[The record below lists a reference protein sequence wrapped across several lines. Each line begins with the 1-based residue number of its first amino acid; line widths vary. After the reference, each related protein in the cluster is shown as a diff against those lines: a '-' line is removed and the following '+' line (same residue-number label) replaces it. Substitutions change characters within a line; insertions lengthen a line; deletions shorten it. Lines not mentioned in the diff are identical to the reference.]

1 MRILF
6 VTQAEKTHM
15 LSMVPLA
22 WALRSAGHD
31 VRVASQPE
39 LRDAVAETGLPF
51 CDVGPGYVLDQYLR
65 AFKVL
70 NDQYADDAGGGLG
83 GAADLDRMDSEE
95 LLDVYRGTVNY
106 WLRMVN
112 EPMLDGLVEFCRR
125 WRPDLVVWE
134 PKTYAG
140 GIAAKASGAAH
151 VRFLWGMDVLSTMR
165 VEIARRSADLDTAW
179 REDAL
184 ARWLG
189 GCARRFGVEFAE
201 ELVHGQVTI
210 DPYPEGLPL
219 RPGPEAL
226 HQPIRYLPFN
236 GSARVPAWLRARP
249 ERPRVCVTL
258 GTTSAER
265 FDRRHRLGDLLSAMA
280 ELDIEVVATLSAH
293 QRQDMGE
300 IPENIRV
307 LDHVPMHPLLEGCAA
322 VVHHG
327 GAGTCLTA
335 MSLGVPQLILSD
347 LVLAKYQFDERVL
360 AKRLADQG
368 AGIDLTGDDVTP
380 AGTRDALRSLLTD
393 PLFSHRAD
401 LLRRRMVE
409 APTPAALVP
418 RLERLATEHA
428 GVEGPIPA

>member
-39 LRDAVAETGLPF
+39 LREAVAETGLPF
-51 CDVGPGYVLDQYLR
+51 CDVGPGYVLEQYLR

-70 NDQYADDAGGGLG
+70 NDQYVDDTVGGLG
-83 GAADLDRMDSEE
+83 GAVDLDRMDSEE

-112 EPMLDGLVEFCRR
+112 EPMLEGLVEFCRQ
-125 WRPDLVVWE
+125 WRPHLVVWE

-140 GIAAKASGAAH
+140 GIAAEASGAAH
-151 VRFLWGMDVLSTMR
+151 ARFLWGMDVLSTMR
-165 VEIARRSADLDTAW
+165 VEVARRSADPAASW

-189 GCARRFGVEFAE
+189 GCARRFGVEFGE
-201 ELVHGQVTI
+201 DLVHGQVTI
-210 DPYPEGLPL
+210 DPYPEGVQL
-219 RPGPEAL
+219 RPGSEPS
-226 HQPIRYLPFN
+226 HQAIRYLPFN
-236 GSARVPAWLRARP
+236 GSARIPSWLRSRP

-265 FDRRHRLGDLLSAMA
+265 FDRSHRLGDFLSAMA
-280 ELDIEVVATLSAH
+280 ELDVEVVATLSAH
-293 QRQDMGE
+293 QRQDVGRM
-300 IPENIRV
+300 PENVRI
-307 LDHVPMHPLLEGCAA
+307 LDYVPMHPLLEGCAA

-347 LVLAKYQFDERVL
+347 LVLAKYQFDERIL
-360 AKRLADQG
+360 SKRLADQG
-368 AGIDLTGDDVTP
+368 AGIDLTGDGVTP
-380 AGTRDALRSLLTD
+380 AGAREALRRLLTD
-393 PLFSHRAD
+393 PVFPRQAD
-401 LLRRRMVE
+401 LLRRRMSE

-418 RLERLATEHA
+418 RLENLVAEYSATEEPNP
-428 GVEGPIPA
+428 V